1 VRGWPLWDGQESIA
15 DYVRKTGL
23 PPAQTLDLGNGVK
36 LELALVPA
44 GSFVMGTA
52 EPAPVDETPFR
63 QRRALGWAVLAAGAG
78 VFLVLLAALVLRA
91 LRRRPR
97 PSRTWFLALA
107 LALEV
112 AAFGGLHVWLAARGL
127 AQAHG
132 DYEAALARYQA
143 TADDEVPAHLVVL
156 TAPFYIGARE
166 VTQEQYERVGGVN
179 PSYFKGQGRELPVE
193 QVSWDDAVEFCK
205 KASEVAQ
212 AAGLRA
218 QPGGLRYNVRLPT
231 EAEWEYACRA
241 GTRSDYCS
249 GDSLGDLAD
258 VGWHNGNSGGTLH
271 PVGRQ
276 KPNAWGLYDMHGNV
290 WEWCQDW
297 YKDRYDEGAAT
308 DPKGP
313 AQGVYRVSRGGGF
326 GDDPEYARS
335 ARRFGRDPATRGV
348 YLGFRVVMAAPGNP

>member
-1 VRGWPLWDGQESIA
+1 
-15 DYVRKTGL
+15 
-23 PPAQTLDLGNGVK
+23 
-36 LELALVPA
+36 
-44 GSFVMGTA
+44 
-52 EPAPVDETPFR
+52 VDETPFR
-63 QRRALGWAVLAAGAG
+63 QSRALGCAVLAAGAG
-78 VFLVLLAALVLRA
+78 VFLILLGVLVLRA

-112 AAFGGLHVWLAARGL
+112 AAFGVLHVWLAARGL

-132 DYEAALARYQA
+132 EYEAAMVRYQA

-156 TAPFYIGARE
+156 TAPFYIGPRE
-166 VTQEQYERVGGVN
+166 VTQEQYERVVGAN

-205 KASEVAQ
+205 KLGDMIAVD
-212 AAGLRA
+212 RV
-218 QPGGLRYNVRLPT
+218 PGTRSSGSRGDPEGRPLVIRLPT

-241 GTRSDYCS
+241 GTRSEYCS
-249 GDSLGDLAD
+249 GDGLGDLAD
-258 VGWHNGNSGGTLH
+258 VGWHNGNSGSALH
-271 PVGRQ
+271 SVGRK

-297 YKDRYDEGAAT
+297 YKDRYAEGAAS
-308 DPKGP
+308 DPRGP
-313 AQGVYRVSRGGGF
+313 AEGVYRVSRGGGF
-326 GDDPEYARS
+326 GDDPEYSRS

-348 YLGFRVVMAAPGNP
+348 YLGFRVVMAAPGSP